1 MKIKFTKDEE
11 LKKETLKALKENDYY
26 CPCRLEKLPEN
37 KCMCQEFRN
46 QNSGTCHCGL
56 YVKE

>member
-1 MKIKFTKDEE
+1 MKIRFTKDEE
-11 LKKETLKALKENDYY
+11 IKKEILKALKENDYY
-26 CPCRLEKLPEN
+26 CPCHLEKLPET

>member
-1 MKIKFTKDEE
+1 MRIKFTKDEE
-11 LKKETLKALKENDYY
+11 LKKEILKALKENDYY

-37 KCMCQEFRN
+37 KCMCQEFRT
-46 QNSGTCHCGL
+46 QNSGTCYCGL